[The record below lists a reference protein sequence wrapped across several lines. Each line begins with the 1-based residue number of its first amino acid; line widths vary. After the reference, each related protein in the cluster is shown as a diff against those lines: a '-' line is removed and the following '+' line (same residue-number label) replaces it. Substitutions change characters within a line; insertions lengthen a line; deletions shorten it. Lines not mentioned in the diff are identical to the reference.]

1 MPAEPIAWPLGI
13 LGVVQTPFSA
23 GGDIHW
29 HSLERL
35 VEDALAARV
44 DGFLVPAVASENALL
59 SLDEKIAL
67 AGRVQAMAAKHVP
80 VFWGVGDSSEATI
93 SAIAE
98 AARRAGAAGCLVAVP
113 SDLYANQAAIVPYF
127 ERVAQSVPVPLMVQD
142 LQFDGPGMDI
152 ATIAELCQRV
162 DAVRY
167 LKIETVPAGPKYS
180 AVLAATEGRIHV
192 SGGWAV
198 PQMIEALDRG
208 VHAMIPECSMV
219 RIYKAVDR
227 LHRTGDR
234 GQARQLFNRLA
245 PVLAFANQQLAVSVR
260 FFKRLLVHKGIFDTA
275 RCRLPGPDFDVYQER
290 TANELIDLVLS
301 IESDLPAPA
310 IRHAPSEA
318 SLLP

>member
-1 MPAEPIAWPLGI
+1 MPAEPVAWPVGI
-13 LGVVQTPFSA
+13 LGVVQTPFA
-23 GGDIHW
+23 VDGAIDW
-29 HSLERL
+29 RSLDRL

-59 SLDEKIAL
+59 TLDEKIAL
-67 AGRVQAMAAKHVP
+67 AERVQSMAAGRAP
-80 VFWGVGDSSEATI
+80 VFWGVGDASEAAI
-93 SAIAE
+93 GAIAG
-98 AARRAGAAGCLVAVP
+98 AAARAGAAGCLVAVP

-142 LQFDGPGMDI
+142 LQFDGPGMDT
-152 ATIAELCQRV
+152 ATITELCERV

-234 GQARQLFNRLA
+234 AQARQLFNRLA

-260 FFKRLLVHKGIFDTA
+260 FFKRLLVRKGIFDTA

-310 IRHAPSEA
+310 IRRAPSEA

>member
-1 MPAEPIAWPLGI
+1 MPAEPVAWPVGI
-13 LGVVQTPFSA
+13 LGVVQTPFDA
-23 GGDIHW
+23 LDAIDW
-29 HSLERL
+29 RSLDRL
-35 VEDALAARV
+35 VEDVLAAGI
-44 DGFLVPAVASENALL
+44 DGLLVPAVASENAMLL
-59 SLDEKIAL
+59 FDEKLAL
-67 AGRVQAMAAKHVP
+67 ATRVQAQVQGTVP
-80 VFWGVGDSSEATI
+80 VFWGVGDADEALI
-93 SAIAE
+93 GAIA
-98 AARRAGAAGCLVAVP
+98 AKARRAGAAGCLVAVP
-113 SDLYANQAAIVPYF
+113 TALYADQTAIVPYF
-127 ERVAQSVPVPLMVQD
+127 TQIARRAALPLMVQD
-142 LQFDGPGMDI
+142 LQFDGPGMDT
-152 ATIAELCQRV
+152 ATITELCERV

-234 GQARQLFNRLA
+234 AQARQLFNRLA

-260 FFKRLLVHKGIFDTA
+260 FFKRLLVRKGIFDTA

-310 IRHAPSEA
+310 IRRAPSEA